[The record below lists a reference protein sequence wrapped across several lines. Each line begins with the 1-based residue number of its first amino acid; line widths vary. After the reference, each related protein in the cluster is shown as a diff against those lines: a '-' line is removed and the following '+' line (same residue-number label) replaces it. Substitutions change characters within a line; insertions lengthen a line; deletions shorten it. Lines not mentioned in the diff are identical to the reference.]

1 MFFYTTSSSLSFSLK
16 AGTQVSVLF
25 LLNWMLWQP
34 LHSVHH
40 LGPKLIETSQLQA
53 KEHEHLH
60 AYSSVHSHSETSS
73 PVEKQQKHQQQTE
86 DECWFLYCNNSA
98 EQDYLPKQIS
108 LLKRPNINYYNIKY
122 TEIELLNNIQL
133 ISEYSPRG
141 PPSFRLQ
148 N

>member
-1 MFFYTTSSSLSFSLK
+1 MFFYTTSSSWLFAFK

-40 LGPKLIETSQLQA
+40 LGPKLIETSQLQV

-60 AYSSVHSHSETSS
+60 ADSSVHSHSETSS
-73 PVEKQQKHQQQTE
+73 PVEKQHQQQAE

>member
-1 MFFYTTSSSLSFSLK
+1 
-16 AGTQVSVLF
+16 
-25 LLNWMLWQP
+25 
-34 LHSVHH
+34 VHH

-73 PVEKQQKHQQQTE
+73 PVEKQQQQQTE
-86 DECWFLYCNNSA
+86 DECWFSYCNNSA
-98 EQDYLPKQIS
+98 EQDYVPKQIS
-108 LLKRPNINYYNIKY
+108 LLKRPNINYYNTKY

-133 ISEYSPRG
+133 IIEYSPRG

>member
-1 MFFYTTSSSLSFSLK
+1 MFFYTTSSSLSFAFK
-16 AGTQVSVLF
+16 AGTQVSALF

-40 LGPKLIETSQLQA
+40 LGPKLIETSQLQV

-60 AYSSVHSHSETSS
+60 ADSSVHSHSETSS
-73 PVEKQQKHQQQTE
+73 PVEKQHQQQTE
-86 DECWFLYCNNSA
+86 DECWFLCCNNSG
-98 EQDYLPKQIS
+98 EQNYLPKQLL

>member
-1 MFFYTTSSSLSFSLK
+1 MFFYTTSSSLSFAFK

-40 LGPKLIETSQLQA
+40 LGPKLIETSQLQV

-60 AYSSVHSHSETSS
+60 ADSSVHSHSETSS
-73 PVEKQQKHQQQTE
+73 PVEKQHQQQAE

-141 PPSFRLQ
+141 PPSFRL
-148 N
+148 

>member
-1 MFFYTTSSSLSFSLK
+1 MFFYTTSSSLSFAFK
-16 AGTQVSVLF
+16 AGTQVSILF

-40 LGPKLIETSQLQA
+40 LGPKLIETSQLQV
-53 KEHEHLH
+53 KEREHLH
-60 AYSSVHSHSETSS
+60 ADSSVHSHSETSS
-73 PVEKQQKHQQQTE
+73 PVEKQHQQQAE

-133 ISEYSPRG
+133 INEYSPRG
-141 PPSFRLQ
+141 PPSFRL
-148 N
+148 

>member
-1 MFFYTTSSSLSFSLK
+1 
-16 AGTQVSVLF
+16 
-25 LLNWMLWQP
+25 MLWQP
-34 LHSVHH
+34 MHSVHH

-73 PVEKQQKHQQQTE
+73 PVEKQHQQQTE
-86 DECWFLYCNNSA
+86 EECWFLYCNNSA

-108 LLKRPNINYYNIKY
+108 LLKRPNINYYNTKY

-133 ISEYSPRG
+133 IIEYSPRG

>member
-1 MFFYTTSSSLSFSLK
+1 MFFYTTSSSLSFAFK

-40 LGPKLIETSQLQA
+40 LGPKLIETSQLQV

-60 AYSSVHSHSETSS
+60 TDSSVHIHPETSS
-73 PVEKQQKHQQQTE
+73 PVEKQHQQQAE

-141 PPSFRLQ
+141 PPSFRL
-148 N
+148 

>member
-1 MFFYTTSSSLSFSLK
+1 MFFYNTSSSLSFSLK

-25 LLNWMLWQP
+25 LLNWTLWQP

-73 PVEKQQKHQQQTE
+73 PVEKQHQQQAE